1 MNEPNHSVCAS
12 KRSVRKGA
20 DLVVQ
25 MHDHPTGKEETDR
38 SQIGLSFVKRSV
50 AESLKE
56 RAKRVGSIWMA
67 SYDIDIPAGEKR
79 YARSSSYTLPK
90 EVLLVGVVPHMHLL
104 GKSMK
109 VTATFPDGIV
119 QTLVDIRN
127 WNDNWQDEYSYER
140 PFRLPARTRLAAACG
155 NDGHAPPAAYGRAP
169 ENRFANRSA
178 ILSLGSAASPF
189 SRGS

>member
-1 MNEPNHSVCAS
+1 M
-12 KRSVRKGA
+12 
-20 DLVVQ
+20 
-25 MHDHPTGKEETDR
+25 PTSWCR
-38 SQIGLSFVKRSV
+38 
-50 AESLKE
+50 
-56 RAKRVGSIWMA
+56 
-67 SYDIDIPAGEKR
+67 IPAGEKR

-119 QTLVDIRN
+119 QTLLDIRN

-169 ENRFANRSA
+169 ENRFVNRSA
-178 ILSLGSAASPF
+178 ILFLGSAASPF